1 MHHPQAEDREY
12 EEQADKNCMKNSVE
26 LCSDVQEVRLRCL
39 IDLGLNFSAMLRLY
53 EKGAKER
60 IYGKVLSEIPA
71 LLQSET
77 EDQFQMVHS
86 SICEW
91 GVNNILANG
100 ASSYASY
107 GQIAK
112 TLDVILKV
120 VIDYG
125 HMPDCSKAKQIS
137 PWLNSA
143 VDNEMMKMLKREYP
157 DAIGSW
163 PRNIRRVSKEKY
175 VAIQSLIRRFNVE
188 KHNSRI
194 IPVQFDDIYW
204 WCLNKCRQY
213 KDESCISPGVSC
225 PFTAM
230 GREQ

>member
-1 MHHPQAEDREY
+1 L
-12 EEQADKNCMKNSVE
+12 KNPDE
-26 LCSDVQEVRLRCL
+26 LYIDLQDVQEVRLRCL
-39 IDLGLNFSAMLRLY
+39 IDLGLTFSAMLRLY

-60 IYGKVLSEIPA
+60 IYDKVLSEMPA

-77 EDQFQMVHS
+77 EEHFQMVHS

-91 GVNNILANG
+91 GTNSVLSNG
-100 ASSYASY
+100 GSGYASY

-125 HMPDCSKAKQIS
+125 HMPDCSKAKQMS

-157 DAIGSW
+157 DAIKPW
-163 PRNIRRVSKEKY
+163 PRNIRQVNKERY
-175 VAIQSLIRRFNVE
+175 VAIQSLVRRFNIE
-188 KHNSRI
+188 KHNNQLT
-194 IPVQFDDIYW
+194 PVQFDDIYW

-213 KDESCISPGVSC
+213 KDGFCISPGVNC
-225 PFTAM
+225 RFRAM
-230 GREQ
+230 RREQ

>member
-1 MHHPQAEDREY
+1 
-12 EEQADKNCMKNSVE
+12 MKNPVE
-26 LCSDVQEVRLRCL
+26 PSIDVREVRLRCL

-53 EKGAKER
+53 KKGSKQKF
-60 IYGKVLSEIPA
+60 YNKVLNEMPS
-71 LLQSET
+71 LLQSEN
-77 EDQFQMVHS
+77 EEQFQMAHS

-91 GVNNILANG
+91 GIKNLLVNEG
-100 ASSYASY
+100 SQYASY

-125 HMPDCSKAKQIS
+125 HMPDCSKAKQMS

-157 DAIGSW
+157 DAIEPW
-163 PRNIRRVSKEKY
+163 PGNIRRVNKEKY
-175 VAIQSLIRRFNVE
+175 AAIQSLVRRFNVE
-188 KHNSRI
+188 RHNNRI
-194 IPVQFDDIYW
+194 TPVQFDDIYW

-213 KDESCISPGVSC
+213 KDKLCISPGANC
-225 PFTAM
+225 GFTAM
-230 GREQ
+230 RQEQ

>member
-1 MHHPQAEDREY
+1 
-12 EEQADKNCMKNSVE
+12 MKNPVGP
-26 LCSDVQEVRLRCL
+26 CIDVREVRLRCL

-53 EKGAKER
+53 RKGSKEKF
-60 IYGKVLSEIPA
+60 YNKVLSEIPS
-71 LLQSET
+71 LLQSEN
-77 EDQFQMVHS
+77 EEQFQVAHS

-91 GVNNILANG
+91 GIRELLVNQGSAH
-100 ASSYASY
+100 ASY

-125 HMPDCSKAKQIS
+125 HMPDCSKATQMS

-157 DAIGSW
+157 DAIQPW
-163 PRNIRRVSKEKY
+163 PSNIRRVNKEKY
-175 VAIQSLIRRFNVE
+175 AAVQSLVRRFIMERHSN
-188 KHNSRI
+188 HI

-213 KDESCISPGVSC
+213 KDELCISTRVDCG
-225 PFTAM
+225 FTVM
-230 GREQ
+230 GKGKRSEARRRPQVQSTGSV